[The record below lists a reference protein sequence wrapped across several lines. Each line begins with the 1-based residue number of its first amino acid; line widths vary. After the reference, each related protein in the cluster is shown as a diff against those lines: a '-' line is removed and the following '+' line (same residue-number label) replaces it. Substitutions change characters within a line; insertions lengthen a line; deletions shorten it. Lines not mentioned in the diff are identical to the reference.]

1 MVWDSLGSDYV
12 KECMEEK
19 IMKILQDKNLLN
31 GRKLIMENYI
41 NTQAQ
46 AVLKYQV

>member
-1 MVWDSLGSDYV
+1 MGWEIPGTKYV
-12 KECMEEK
+12 QKFMEQEALN
-19 IMKILQDKNLLN
+19 ILRKKNLIH